1 MEYSRIMG
9 IDFGT
14 VRVGIAL
21 SDPMQIIAR
30 PYVVLANDSTIF
42 TKINKIISEKNVS
55 QIVLGLPVNLSG
67 EDTEKT
73 KEVREFAK
81 KLKKTTQIP
90 LTFSDERYTSVEA
103 NQLLEKMGYSIRD
116 SRKVIDKVA
125 AALILKGYLETV
137 K

>member
-90 LTFSDERYTSVEA
+90 LTFSD
-103 NQLLEKMGYSIRD
+103 
-116 SRKVIDKVA
+116 
-125 AALILKGYLETV
+125 
-137 K
+137 